1 MEKDSTEEKD
11 NNNNNTQN
19 KVTKLYTYLISF

>member
-19 KVTKLYTYLISF
+19 KVTKLYKYLISF